1 MKGRR
6 LLRVLFV
13 LCVIAL
19 STLPIL
25 SHIPTARA
33 VFSNNPIVRS
43 GWTIPWNVSL
53 DDGIRLYNVS
63 YNGVLLLRD
72 ARLAG
77 IIVNYYPFYNQ
88 ACYFYDEL
96 RSAWIGPPNPAPYD
110 LYYDNLT
117 AGGFQIRGY
126 YEVPGYDYQQ
136 IWRFYP
142 DGHFLALLQIGRGG
156 CNEIHYYEPHWR
168 LDFAIGSDVRNIILQ
183 YQTVGWVPIRQE
195 TVLNDTGMRDSSHM
209 FTSWEVAQGSRG
221 VFFTPTDIHETL
233 WTPGTIIV
241 VQDHANEIEKS
252 HLPDQVDQDLS
263 SYVNGESVFR
273 KDIAVWYMSRHY
285 DNPFLQT
292 NLAAPVLTGLVFYA
306 SGY

>member
-1 MKGRR
+1 M
-6 LLRVLFV
+6 
-13 LCVIAL
+13 
-19 STLPIL
+19 
-25 SHIPTARA
+25 
-33 VFSNNPIVRS
+33 
-43 GWTIPWNVSL
+43 
-53 DDGIRLYNVS
+53 
-63 YNGVLLLRD
+63 
-72 ARLAG
+72 
-77 IIVNYYPFYNQ
+77 
-88 ACYFYDEL
+88 
-96 RSAWIGPPNPAPYD
+96 
-110 LYYDNLT
+110 
-117 AGGFQIRGY
+117 
-126 YEVPGYDYQQ
+126 
-136 IWRFYP
+136 
-142 DGHFLALLQIGRGG
+142 
-156 CNEIHYYEPHWR
+156 
-168 LDFAIGSDVRNIILQ
+168 DFAIGSDVRNIILQ

-195 TVLNDTGMRDSSHM
+195 TILNDTGMRDSSHM

-221 VFFTPTDIHETL
+221 VFFTPTDIQETL

>member
-43 GWTIPWNVSL
+43 GWTIPWNVS
-53 DDGIRLYNVS
+53 
-63 YNGVLLLRD
+63 
-72 ARLAG
+72 
-77 IIVNYYPFYNQ
+77 
-88 ACYFYDEL
+88 
-96 RSAWIGPPNPAPYD
+96 
-110 LYYDNLT
+110 
-117 AGGFQIRGY
+117 
-126 YEVPGYDYQQ
+126 
-136 IWRFYP
+136 
-142 DGHFLALLQIGRGG
+142 
-156 CNEIHYYEPHWR
+156 